1 MLDML
6 IKTFT
11 QGDIAAYRA
20 SLLHSTFWS
29 QHNAKFFG
37 QEKLISVPLTWLR
50 YAGRCEVLQSI
61 EVRQENVSVIHLL
74 LKTQDSEPS
83 INYTF
88 WLHNNGKVIKSV
100 TAIVDT
106 QQLAMAKNIENNKMI
121 MALPEPD
128 PLVIPD
134 YDQQDNLQG
143 EFAIPSSIIRDQSPL
158 SDLLDSWWSIWSD
171 SQLSIIDEVYADA
184 ADISLPVSFQ
194 QQGQEELFEFV
205 LSIYSKLNRVF
216 CQLEDIVIDGN
227 NAAIKWFID
236 ADEQG
241 RKVRLPLIT
250 IVKTD
255 GQHIT
260 SEITTC
266 DILAFGKR
274 HSHSVLFEAKT
285 Q

>member
-6 IKTFT
+6 IRTFT
-11 QGDIAAYRA
+11 QGDIAGYKA
-20 SLLHSTFWS
+20 SLLHSTRWS
-29 QHNAKFFG
+29 QHNTTFLG
-37 QEKLISVPLTWLR
+37 QEKLISVPLTWLQ
-50 YAGRCEVLQSI
+50 YAGRCQALQSI
-61 EVRQENVSVIHLL
+61 VVRQADVSVIHLL
-74 LKTQDSEPS
+74 LKMQDSEPS

-106 QQLAMAKNIENNKMI
+106 QQLARAKNIEKNKMV

-143 EFAIPSSIIRDQSPL
+143 EFAIPSGIIRDQCPF
-158 SDLLDSWWSIWSD
+158 SDLLDAWWSIWSD
-171 SQLSIIDEVYADA
+171 SQLSSIDEIYADA

-194 QQGQEELFEFV
+194 QQGHEELFEFV
-205 LSIYSKLNRVF
+205 LSIYSKLSRVF
-216 CQLEDIVIDGN
+216 CQLEDIVIDGS

-255 GQHIT
+255 GQHII

-266 DILAFGKR
+266 DILAFEKR
-274 HSHSVLFEAKT
+274 HSHSVLFEAQT